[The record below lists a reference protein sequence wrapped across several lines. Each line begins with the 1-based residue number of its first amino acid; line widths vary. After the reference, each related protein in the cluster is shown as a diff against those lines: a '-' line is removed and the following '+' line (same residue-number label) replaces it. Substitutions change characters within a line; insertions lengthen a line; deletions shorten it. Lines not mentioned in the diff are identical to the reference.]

1 MMKWKRIVSAAV
13 CVCMAGMLI
22 TGCGSKSDSSSK
34 KRIIRVALSQSE
46 EHPEYKGME
55 TFKKYVEEKLG
66 DKYEV
71 QLYPNELLGGQTKAI
86 ELTQTGA
93 ILRLP
98 EHRTLKYLPMYMKY
112 SVCRIC
118 LHLRTLILQL

>member
-71 QLYPNELLGGQTKAI
+71 QLYPNMWKNDWEINTRYRSFQ
-86 ELTQTGA
+86 
-93 ILRLP
+93 
-98 EHRTLKYLPMYMKY
+98 MN
-112 SVCRIC
+112 C
-118 LHLRTLILQL
+118 

>member
-71 QLYPNELLGGQTKAI
+71 QTDTAY
-86 ELTQTGA
+86 
-93 ILRLP
+93 
-98 EHRTLKYLPMYMKY
+98 
-112 SVCRIC
+112 
-118 LHLRTLILQL
+118 

>member
-55 TFKKYVEEKLG
+55 TFKKYVEEGEQSGWDYSKQNKKEAMG
-66 DKYEV
+66 RGAK
-71 QLYPNELLGGQTKAI
+71 TAI
-86 ELTQTGA
+86 WT
-93 ILRLP
+93 
-98 EHRTLKYLPMYMKY
+98 
-112 SVCRIC
+112 
-118 LHLRTLILQL
+118 

>member
-46 EHPEYKGME
+46 EHPEYNGM
-55 TFKKYVEEKLG
+55 VP
-66 DKYEV
+66 EV
-71 QLYPNELLGGQTKAI
+71 ISIRNM
-86 ELTQTGA
+86 
-93 ILRLP
+93 LP
-98 EHRTLKYLPMYMKY
+98 FTRTC
-112 SVCRIC
+112 SRS
-118 LHLRTLILQL
+118 

>member
-55 TFKKYVEEKLG
+55 TF
-66 DKYEV
+66 
-71 QLYPNELLGGQTKAI
+71 
-86 ELTQTGA
+86 
-93 ILRLP
+93 
-98 EHRTLKYLPMYMKY
+98 
-112 SVCRIC
+112 
-118 LHLRTLILQL
+118 

>member
-86 ELTQTGA
+86 ELTQFTRSFVRVK
-93 ILRLP
+93 LVL
-98 EHRTLKYLPMYMKY
+98 
-112 SVCRIC
+112 
-118 LHLRTLILQL
+118 

>member
-55 TFKKYVEEKLG
+55 TFKKYVEVTSMKFSFIQMSFLV
-66 DKYEV
+66 DRQK
-71 QLYPNELLGGQTKAI
+71 QL
-86 ELTQTGA
+86 
-93 ILRLP
+93 
-98 EHRTLKYLPMYMKY
+98 
-112 SVCRIC
+112 S
-118 LHLRTLILQL
+118 